1 VRAEIWELGFWIW
14 NLEDGKW
21 EAFEAKIEQGGWED
35 WREAILDFESG
46 IAD

>member
-1 VRAEIWELGFWIW
+1 LGFWIW

-35 WREAILDFESG
+35 GRKAIWDLG
-46 IAD
+46 IENAEELR